1 MNLLQRTGLVLG
13 LGVLISPWAVANQCL
28 VQEEPRGN
36 ALSGGA
42 SGDGA
47 AKQRTW
53 VARYPLRP
61 AGSVSVE
68 NVQGDVRVEAWDR
81 AEVEV
86 AVLKR
91 ALGPAANPDDVR
103 IEVESNGSKLV
114 VRATYPAP
122 SEEPVRVDFRLR
134 VPRQV
139 QLERLRTVVGDIRVR
154 GTEGPVDARTL
165 NGNIEGMNITG
176 GVVARAINGS
186 IAVSLRSLAEGAAPV
201 EMETVNGHLYLG
213 LPAEANADLQVSAV
227 AGRID
232 GKYTFKVSEVPGDT
246 SLRTTLGHGGA
257 KVRLRT
263 VRGDIHV
270 AESDELL

>member
-1 MNLLQRTGLVLG
+1 MISLQRTGFVLG
-13 LGVLISPWAVANQCL
+13 LVVLISPWLVAKQCL
-28 VQEEPRGN
+28 VQEEPRGK

-47 AKQRTW
+47 AKQRSW

-103 IEVESNGSKLV
+103 IEVESDGRKLA

-139 QLERLRTVVGDIRVR
+139 QLERLRTVVGNIRVR
-154 GTEGPVDARTL
+154 DTEGLVDARTL
-165 NGNIEGMNITG
+165 NGNIEEINITG

-186 IAVSLRSLAEGAAPV
+186 IAVFMRSLAEGAAPV
-201 EMETVNGHLYLG
+201 EMETVNGNLYLG
-213 LPAEANADLQVSAV
+213 LPAEANADLQLSAV

-232 GKYTFKVSEVPGDT
+232 GKYTFRVSDVPGDT
-246 SLRTTLGHGGA
+246 WWRTTLGHGGA

>member
-1 MNLLQRTGLVLG
+1 MQLLSRVGIVLG
-13 LGVLISPWAVANQCL
+13 LLLLSSSMVVAKQCM
-28 VQEEPRGN
+28 VQEEPRGS
-36 ALSGGA
+36 ALAGGSSA
-42 SGDGA
+42 GGTVRQKS
-47 AKQRTW
+47 W

-91 ALGPAANPDDVR
+91 ALGPSANPDDVR
-103 IEVESNGSKLV
+103 IEVESDGSKLA

-154 GTEGPVDARTL
+154 DIEGMVNARTL
-165 NGNIEGMNITG
+165 NGNIEEMNITG
-176 GVVARAINGS
+176 GVVARVLNGN
-186 IAVSLRSLAEGAAPV
+186 IAVSLRSLAEGSAPV

-213 LPAEANADLQVSAV
+213 LPAEANADLQLSTV
-227 AGRID
+227 AGRVD
-232 GKYTFKVSEVPGDT
+232 GNYSFKVSEVPGDA
-246 SLRTTLGHGGA
+246 SWRTTLGRGGA

-270 AESDELL
+270 AESEELL

>member
-1 MNLLQRTGLVLG
+1 MRSQSRVGIVLG
-13 LGVLISPWAVANQCL
+13 LLLLSSSMVVAKQCM
-28 VQEEPRGN
+28 VQEEPRGS
-36 ALSGGA
+36 ALAGGSSGGGTA
-42 SGDGA
+42 RQKS
-47 AKQRTW
+47 W

-91 ALGPAANPDDVR
+91 ALGPSANPDDVR
-103 IEVESNGSKLV
+103 IEVESDGSKLA

-154 GTEGPVDARTL
+154 DIEGMVNARTL
-165 NGNIEGMNITG
+165 
-176 GVVARAINGS
+176 NGS
-186 IAVSLRSLAEGAAPV
+186 IAVSLRSLAEGSAPV

-213 LPAEANADLQVSAV
+213 LPAEANADLQLSTV

-232 GKYTFKVSEVPGDT
+232 GNYTFKVSEVPGDAWW
-246 SLRTTLGHGGA
+246 RTTLGHGGA

-263 VRGDIHV
+263 VRGNIHL
-270 AESDELL
+270 AESEALL